1 MDLNEYIQFEPK
13 MVEALKENL
22 HLEIKNDNDHHKVF
36 AYLEVLHDI
45 MKDKDFQPFRLEIL
59 RELYGQEVN

>member
-1 MDLNEYIQFEPK
+1 MDLSEYMELEPK

-22 HLEIKNDNDHHKVF
+22 ANEIKFDCDHNKVF

-45 MKDKDFQPFRLEIL
+45 MKDRDFQPFRLEVL
-59 RELYGQEVN
+59 RELYGQEVK